1 MVDFNNICKQVY
13 DAFIR
18 MDCAGIGG
26 IGETKDF
33 WLFAYAP
40 KEPGDVY
47 YGYSPI
53 IVDKET
59 GAPKTLDF
67 MNEDDRGLYYSAT
80 KVDVPKEF
88 MPKYIQ

>member
-1 MVDFNNICKQVY
+1 MVDFNIICKQVY

-26 IGETKDF
+26 IGETSDA

-40 KEPGDVY
+40 KKNGEVY

-53 IVDKET
+53 IVNKET
-59 GAPKTLDF
+59 GTPKTLNLLDV
-67 MNEDDRGLYYSAT
+67 DDREVYYSAT
-80 KVDVPKEF
+80 KIDVPKEF
-88 MPKYIQ
+88 LPEYSK